1 MIARVKS
8 PDPKVTPNKKLS
20 EELIKLQAKDQRLL
34 RQLLEKGDNAEK
46 ADEELSKFRAG
57 VETRI
62 CLILKEYGWP
72 SSQLVTPAGV
82 SAMFGL
88 LSSLPSYPLQRD
100 LLPVIVA
107 IVDKGEIDRPHFAAF
122 FDRLRIR
129 VGMKQV
135 FGTQA
140 TVVNGFLI
148 LNPIENEAQVDA
160 RRREFGMTP
169 LSHYLRMLERNYRLP
184 LIKSP
189 SAPPKVSPR
198 AADALDT
205 SALGSLVSHAGA
217 DDVDV
222 VRVETNLVN
231 LNVSV
236 YSNKLKTNVSNL
248 EQKDFSVFENGHEE
262 PVSFFAAT
270 TVPFD
275 LVLVIDLSGSTINKR
290 ALIRK
295 STLRFIQ
302 AARPSDRLSIVTFS
316 TDTEVIAPLT
326 SDRTLLMASI
336 SRIDA
341 TEGGSNVWDAVAFA
355 LDHVLDSKSVERRRA
370 VVLMSDGLDNQLGYS
385 LDDGSQISFASLI
398 EKIRRSDAMVIP
410 IYLDTEVDRPF
421 GLLKGLYQS
430 SRKTMSLMA
439 DESGGLYY
447 QARKIE
453 DLEGVYEQVIND
465 LGKVYSLGYKPSN
478 ENHDGEWRSLKV
490 QLVGHPE
497 LVPRTR
503 PGYYAN

>member
-1 MIARVKS
+1 MVARVKS
-8 PDPKVTPNKKLS
+8 PPPNVTLNKKLS

-34 RQLLEKGDNAEK
+34 RQALEKVDKEK
-46 ADEELSKFRAG
+46 KSKEELDKFRAG
-57 VETRI
+57 AETRI
-62 CLILKEYGWP
+62 CAILKEFGWP

-88 LSSLPSYPLQRD
+88 LSGLPSFPLQRD
-100 LLPVIVA
+100 LLPVIIA
-107 IVDKGEIDRPHFAAF
+107 AVDKREIDRPHFAAF

-140 TVVNGFLI
+140 TVVNGFLV
-148 LNPIENEAQVDA
+148 LNPIENEAQVNA
-160 RRREFGMTP
+160 RRREFEMGP
-169 LSHYLRMLERNYRLP
+169 LRQYLRMLERNYRLP

-189 SAPPKVSPR
+189 SAPPKVTPR
-198 AADALDT
+198 AADSLDT
-205 SALGSLVSHAGA
+205 SALGSLVNPGGG

-222 VRVETNLVN
+222 VHIETNLVN

-262 PVSFFAAT
+262 AVSFFAAT

-275 LVLVIDLSGSTINKR
+275 LVLLIDLSGSTINKR

-295 STLRFIQ
+295 STLRFIE
-302 AARPSDRLSIVTFS
+302 AARPIDRLSIVTFS
-316 TDTEVIAPLT
+316 TDTEVISPLT

-370 VVLMSDGLDNQLGYS
+370 VVLMSDGLDNALGYG
-385 LDDGSQISFASLI
+385 LDDGSQMSFADLL

-421 GLLKGLYQS
+421 GLLTGMYQN

-465 LGKVYSLGYKPSN
+465 LGKVYSLGYKPNN
-478 ENHDGEWRSLKV
+478 EKHDGEWRSLKV
-490 QLVGHPE
+490 QLVGHPD